1 MEWQYVHNGVEVPVG
16 SANEALQVFKKGQ
29 EHRKVAD
36 TKLNAQSSRSHS
48 ILTIR
53 LVKAQPG
60 GYGEINSEA
69 PFHVSQLS
77 LVDMAGSERATRTG
91 NKGEKLAEASRINN
105 SLTTLRRCIN
115 QLRENQRRGRR
126 DHIPYRDSQITKMFG
141 SFFDGKPGCG
151 TLAMMVCINPRPADF
166 DENLNVM
173 EFAEATQKVQFERIE
188 PVARILDTPGRQRGH
203 EHYREAIKR
212 VIDTPTSMTTGYSPI
227 YSLGP
232 DWPPLDI
239 NQLEDEDTLDNLE
252 RFLTKRL
259 ATRNNLVEDYT
270 VQIKQFR
277 DRLVALEQEN
287 VLLREENFRLKS
299 GNDGERRRNRDL
311 ESRLVNAEAVNG
323 SLLRKNKALEET
335 KKELERDLDDKELQI
350 NAKKKEQQRS
360 TRRLKTQLSQ
370 QEALSSELAQRLQE
384 EKEEKKDILYDKA
397 KLRAV
402 RQLVN
407 VDGRGRVMNKTISD
421 PDVSVATLDRE
432 NQWNRKPLSS
442 AKSNQDVSRNPIPT
456 PRRVRLIKLIHF
468 YNSQNYIT
476 FAYSSECGCL
486 KPSIPSFEICRSH
499 GGPPSC

>member
-1 MEWQYVHNGVEVPVG
+1 MHNGVEVPVE
-16 SANEALQVFKKGQ
+16 SAIEALQVFKKGQ

-60 GYGEINSEA
+60 GDGEINTAA
-69 PFHVSQLS
+69 PIDVSQLS

-91 NKGEKLAEASRINN
+91 NTREKLAEASRINN

-151 TLAMMVCINPRPADF
+151 TLRMMVCINPGPKDF

-173 EFAEATQKVQFERIE
+173 EFAEATQKIQIERIE
-188 PVARILDTPGRQRGH
+188 PIQRELYTPGRLRGH
-203 EHYREAIKR
+203 EAYREALKR
-212 VIDTPTSMTTGYSPI
+212 VIDTPTSKLPSQSSSGYSPI

-239 NQLEDEDTLDNLE
+239 NHLEDEETLDNLE
-252 RFLTKRL
+252 RFLTNRL
-259 ATRNNLVEDYT
+259 ATRNNLVEDYA
-270 VQIKQFR
+270 VQIKKFR
-277 DRLVALEQEN
+277 DRLVDLEQDN
-287 VLLREENFRLKS
+287 ILLREENYRLKG
-299 GNDGERRRNRDL
+299 GNDGERRRIKDL
-311 ESRLVNAEAVNG
+311 ETRLVNAEAANG
-323 SLLRKNKALEET
+323 SLRRKNAALEET
-335 KKELERDLDDKELQI
+335 KKELERELDDKELQI
-350 NAKKKEQQRS
+350 NAKKKEQHRS

-384 EKEEKKDILYDKA
+384 EKEEKNDILYDKA

-402 RQLVN
+402 RRLVN
-407 VDGRGRVMNKTISD
+407 VDGRGRAMNKTISD

-456 PRRVRLIKLIHF
+456 PRRVRLTK
-468 YNSQNYIT
+468 
-476 FAYSSECGCL
+476 
-486 KPSIPSFEICRSH
+486 
-499 GGPPSC
+499 